1 MDLSVEDMLWI
12 IVAVQVSG
20 LVSLVAGLSQMQK
33 DIKAIRG
40 SLTTL
45 AMKAITDE

>member
-12 IVAVQVSG
+12 LIVVQVSG
-20 LVSLVAGLSQMQK
+20 LIALVSGLSQMQK
-33 DIKAIRG
+33 DVKAIRG
-40 SLTTL
+40 SLHTL